1 MKQEKDS
8 ATNQHACHYITFNTV
23 DWVDVFIKPVYK
35 YVVVDALNELI
46 ALRGLTVY
54 AWCLMT
60 NHLHLLLQA
69 KDGIGLSLIERE
81 FKRITSTHILEAIE
95 MEPESRR
102 DWLLERFEH
111 CSQSLKKLEKYQV
124 WQTCCNPEFLDFR
137 QPMQL
142 REHVNFVHDNPVR
155 DRFVRMPEDYVF
167 SSAGDYQGR
176 RGLVQVKVID
186 MEGLIRGLI
195 RNGGPE

>member
-8 ATNQHACHYITFNTV
+8 ATSQHACHYITFNTV

-35 YVVVDALNELI
+35 YVIVDALNELI

-81 FKRITSTHILEAIE
+81 FKRVTSTHILEAVE
-95 MEPESRR
+95 MEPESRH

-124 WQTCCNPEFLDFR
+124 WQSCCNPEFLDFR

-142 REHVNFVHDNPVR
+142 RDHVNFVHENPVR
-155 DRFVRMPEDYVF
+155 DRIVRMPEDYVF

-176 RGLVQVKVID
+176 RGLVHVKVID